1 MENYKTP
8 EKLNQRISIHEKYS
22 VNRQGYGN
30 WIFSHYE
37 LRENLRILECGCGT
51 GDIWKNHIDDIPKG
65 CSLTLTDASEGM
77 VADVRERFSGC
88 HFIDCALADIQELPY
103 EDNSYDIV
111 IANAMLYHVPDITR
125 GLREAR
131 RVLREGGVFYASTYG
146 EHGMLD
152 VLIQWLPEI
161 PLQEKRN
168 LRFTL
173 QNGERQIKEVFSDVV
188 RHDYEDALAVTSVH
202 DIVDYIYSLPSA
214 SDLSESYYDQIAR
227 ALSDRMENGV
237 LMIPKEYGLFVAS

>member
-8 EKLNQRISIHEKYS
+8 EKLNQRISVHEKYS

-30 WIFSHYE
+30 WIFSHYD
-37 LRENLRILECGCGT
+37 LRENLQILECGCGT
-51 GDIWKNHIDDIPKG
+51 GEMWNNHIDDIPKG
-65 CSLTLTDASEGM
+65 CALTLTDASEGM
-77 VADVRERFSGC
+77 VANIRELFSDRQS
-88 HFIDCALADIQELPY
+88 IDCELADIQSLPY

-111 IANAMLYHVPDITR
+111 IANAMLYHVPDITG

-146 EHGMLD
+146 EHGMID
-152 VLIQWLPEI
+152 VLMKWLPDI

-168 LRFTL
+168 HRFTL
-173 QNGERQIKEVFSDVV
+173 QNGEQQLREAFSSVV
-188 RHDYEDALAVTSVH
+188 RYDYEDALAVTNVH

-214 SDLSESYYDQIAR
+214 FDLSESYYDQIVR
-227 ALSDRMENGV
+227 VLSDHVENGV
-237 LMIPKEYGLFVAS
+237 LMIPKEYGLFAAF